1 MKTRKVPMRRCIGCM
16 ESKPKK
22 ELIRIVAVTDSDVIL
37 DATGKAQGRGA
48 YLCPSKKCFELA
60 RKKKAIS
67 RNLDVNVS
75 EEKMQEL
82 SKEFDQYGE

>member
-60 RKKKAIS
+60 QKKKAIS

>member
-37 DATGKAQGRGA
+37 DVTGKAQGRGT

-60 RKKKAIS
+60 QKKKAIS

-75 EEKMQEL
+75 EEKMEEL
-82 SKEFDQYGE
+82 SKEFEEYGE

>member
-1 MKTRKVPMRRCIGCM
+1 MKTKKVPMRRCIGCM

>member
-1 MKTRKVPMRRCIGCM
+1 M